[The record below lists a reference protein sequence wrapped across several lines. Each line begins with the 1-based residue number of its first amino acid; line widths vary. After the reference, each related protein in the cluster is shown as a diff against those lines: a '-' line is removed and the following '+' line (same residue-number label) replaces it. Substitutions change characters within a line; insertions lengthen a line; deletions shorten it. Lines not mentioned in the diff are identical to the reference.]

1 MLDYILT
8 FVERLGPWGFVIIF
22 VIVVLECQPG
32 LGFFMPAE
40 SLVVTAGFFASQ
52 GHFEIVPLIAG
63 VAAAAIIGD
72 TLAFELGE
80 KLGRDWLLYHGGR
93 FGIRQEHVARVD
105 GYFVRHGGKSVFFG
119 HFLHVFRALMP
130 FLAGAGRMPY
140 RRFVVYN
147 TPGCIL
153 WSSVFCL
160 LGYFFGASVVL
171 LEKWIGR
178 TGLIVAGLI
187 ALGLFL
193 FWFFRWRP
201 RDVR

>member
-1 MLDYILT
+1 MLDYILSL
-8 FVERLGPWGFVIIF
+8 VERLGPWGFLIIF

-52 GHFEIVPLIAG
+52 GHFEIGPLIAG

-80 KLGRDWLLYHGGR
+80 KLGRDWLLSHGGR
-93 FGIRQEHVARVD
+93 FGIRESHVTRVD
-105 GYFVRHGGKSVFFG
+105 EYFARHGGKSVFFG

-140 RRFVVYN
+140 RRFVVFN

-153 WSSVFCL
+153 WATVFCL

-178 TGLIVAGLI
+178 TGLIVAGII
-187 ALGLFL
+187 ALLLFL